1 MYPSLQA
8 TCPTSSTRQAPN
20 VAMEVSLLMADTA
33 RSSREVGAVSAS
45 VAMMTMNLRYQPIGA
60 GCFLNLLARFPQGES
75 FT

>member
-1 MYPSLQA
+1 
-8 TCPTSSTRQAPN
+8 
-20 VAMEVSLLMADTA
+20 MEVSLLMADAA